1 MKWERNTAAFPKAG
15 RIINLFDMKWK
26 GNRDSTA
33 VLTTTVVDQ
42 SLEESNT
49 GWERD
54 TVWLYYDEEDLKRNL
69 AIGWRGPL

>member
-33 VLTTTVVDQ
+33 VLTTTVVD
-42 SLEESNT
+42 
-49 GWERD
+49 
-54 TVWLYYDEEDLKRNL
+54 
-69 AIGWRGPL
+69 